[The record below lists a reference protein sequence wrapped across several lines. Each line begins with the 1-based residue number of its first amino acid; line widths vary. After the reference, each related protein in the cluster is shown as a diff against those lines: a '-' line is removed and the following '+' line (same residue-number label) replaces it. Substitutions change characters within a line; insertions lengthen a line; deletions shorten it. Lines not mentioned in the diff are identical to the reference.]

1 VAAVALKDAAIQSF
15 QETVQQN
22 IGVIIFFNQLFSGTI
37 AFGVIYNAARVSL
50 SERSWELASLRV
62 IGFTRGEISYILL
75 GEFGAMALVAIPLGL
90 GIGYVLAAIT
100 VETIGSTEL
109 YRIPLVV
116 GPATYAQATLSVL
129 GATIV
134 SGLVVRRKLNRLDLV
149 GVLKTRE

>member
-1 VAAVALKDAAIQSF
+1 M
-15 QETVQQN
+15 
-22 IGVIIFFNQLFSGTI
+22 
-37 AFGVIYNAARVSL
+37 IYNAARVSL

-62 IGFTRGEISYILL
+62 MGFTRGEISYILL

-90 GIGYVLAAIT
+90 GLGYILAAIT

-116 GPATYAQATLSVL
+116 GAGTYGQATLSIL

-134 SGLVVRRKLNRLDLV
+134 SGFVVRQKLNRLDLV